1 MAAGRGMH
9 DLDEQGLLSNR
20 YGGEKRPYKPE
31 QQHKIDDFDQRQRRR
46 MDEQWDDADGHYI
59 IQVGESLLPQYK
71 IMKIIGEGT
80 FGKVTQCWD
89 RKEKKYVAIKI
100 IKSIQKYRDA
110 ARVEIEILRDIQ
122 HRDVNHER
130 YRCDWLQALYFT
142 KSGVVAV
149 VLFHCWNILIF
160 EVTIALCLICLA

>member
-9 DLDEQGLLSNR
+9 DFGEQGLLSNR

-31 QQHKIDDFDQRQRRR
+31 LQTQKLEHDFDQRQRRR

-59 IQVGESLLPQYK
+59 IQIGESLLPQYK

-130 YRCDWLQALYFT
+130 
-142 KSGVVAV
+142 
-149 VLFHCWNILIF
+149 
-160 EVTIALCLICLA
+160 